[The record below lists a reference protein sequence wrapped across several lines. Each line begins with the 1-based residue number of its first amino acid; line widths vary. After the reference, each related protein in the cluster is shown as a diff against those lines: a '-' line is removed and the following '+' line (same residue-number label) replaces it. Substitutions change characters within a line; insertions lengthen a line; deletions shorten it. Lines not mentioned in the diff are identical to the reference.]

1 VLYFL
6 SAATGYILGSI
17 NFGII
22 LTKLMYKKD
31 IRNMGSGN
39 AGATNAL
46 RNFGVFFAI
55 LVFFCDMLK
64 GLAAVYL
71 TRLFANG
78 DRTLFL
84 LAGVFAVIGHL
95 YPIFFKFK
103 GGKGVATTSGVMIA
117 SAPVLAPYLF
127 GLFIVISIATRYI
140 SLASICSVILYPIL
154 VYFICGRSIEQTV
167 FAAIL
172 AVLVVF
178 MHITNIKRL
187 LKGTERKVSLKKNK

>member
-1 VLYFL
+1 MLFFL
-6 SAATGYILGSI
+6 SAATGYILGSL

-22 LTKLMYKKD
+22 LTKLFYKKD

-46 RNFGVFFAI
+46 RNFGIYFAI
-55 LVFFCDMLK
+55 LVFFFDMLK

-71 TRLFANG
+71 SKMFAKG
-78 DRTLFL
+78 DQTLFL

-95 YPIFFKFK
+95 YPVFFRFR

-117 SAPVLAPYLF
+117 AEPILAPYLF
-127 GLFIVISIATRYI
+127 GMFILISLVTRYV

-154 VYFICGRSIEQTV
+154 VYFFCGRSIEQTV

-172 AVLVVF
+172 AVLVIFV
-178 MHITNIKRL
+178 HRQNIVRL
-187 LKGTERKVSLKKNK
+187 VKGTERKVSLKKKK